1 MSRDRHCDESPDHC
15 FEGPLLKRF
24 SDMVS
29 AHPDSIAIHSRDD
42 AWTYACLAQR
52 ADWIAQSVVKTEG
65 TATLPIYLLFDN
77 TPDAIASM
85 VACLKLGRPY
95 VPLSSSMPSE
105 RLAHIRDNAQGSLF
119 LTETSNLERAASFT
133 QGQIPVLDIENLEQ
147 CISPSHPL
155 PVVAPNTPAWILY
168 TSGSTGTPKGVIQ
181 THRNLLHY
189 ISIYTEKQA
198 LTSHDR
204 VSLLSSYTANIAS
217 HDIFSA
223 LLNGATLCVY
233 DVSISGLDPLA
244 DWIEST
250 GITVFSCVP
259 TLFRRFC
266 REMDRHHAFQGLR
279 FVKLI
284 GEPVYQRDLEAFR
297 ERFPATCVFINRL
310 GSSETGTIR
319 WFCAN
324 PETMSEEPN
333 VPVGY
338 AVNDNEIMLLD
349 EGGRPVPQGAVGE
362 IVVRSPYLSPGYW
375 RRPDLTAMAYGG
387 DGDTRRFH
395 TGDMGSMLPD
405 GCLVHVGR
413 KDSQIKI
420 RGYRIETAEIE
431 AALLRHPAIEDV
443 LVMPREDHPNDR
455 RLVAY
460 YSTNP
465 STSDRPSSSGL
476 RQLVA
481 SLLPE
486 YMVPNAFVYMDTF
499 PLAPNGKI
507 RRGGL
512 PPIGTERPLLDV
524 AYAAPKTSIELS
536 LAQMWKDLLHL
547 ELVGIRDSFFE
558 LGGHS
563 LLTTRLLARI
573 REQLKVDLTM
583 RLVFEHPTIE
593 DLAAEISQQAG
604 RNNG

>member
-413 KDSQIKI
+413 KDSPTTRQT
-420 RGYRIETAEIE
+420 RAPPT
-431 AALLRHPAIEDV
+431 
-443 LVMPREDHPNDR
+443 DR
-455 RLVAY
+455 RAVDCDNSSHPCCLSTWCPMPLSTWIRFHWHPMARYVVAACHRLAPNVRFLM
-460 YSTNP
+460 SPTP
-465 STSDRPSSSGL
+465 HPRRPSSSPLPRCG
-476 RQLVA
+476 RISCIWSWSVFATA
-481 SLLPE
+481 SSSWAGTHCLP
-486 YMVPNAFVYMDTF
+486 
-499 PLAPNGKI
+499 
-507 RRGGL
+507 RGFSR
-512 PPIGTERPLLDV
+512 EF
-524 AYAAPKTSIELS
+524 ASS
-536 LAQMWKDLLHL
+536 
-547 ELVGIRDSFFE
+547 S
-558 LGGHS
+558 
-563 LLTTRLLARI
+563 RLI
-573 REQLKVDLTM
+573 
-583 RLVFEHPTIE
+583 
-593 DLAAEISQQAG
+593 
-604 RNNG
+604 